1 MIAGLL
7 FATHDAEDRA
17 GALTAT
23 LPFGGVTLIEYQAR
37 LLMQAGAG
45 QIIVVVS
52 RLVPE
57 LLGAIA
63 RIGKRGVTVDTVRSA
78 AEAAAKIHPL
88 SRVLVLADGLVT
100 TEAVIAPLAREGADT
115 LLVVDEADAPATFE
129 RVGGRA
135 AWAGVARL
143 EPQRLTEVAT
153 LPRDYDLQSA
163 LLRVAAQARAQHL
176 LLTDRELKQGH
187 GIEHRAAALDLRG
200 DAVMA
205 SALSGRRA
213 WFDRWIV
220 APLARIVM
228 PRLTRG
234 AVPTV
239 PVAVGAAAL
248 AVLGVIAIGWGH
260 GGIGVML
267 MLAGTIAAAIAAA
280 LAWLRDELRLG
291 RALAIGVMVL
301 PAAGLLLYGRAID
314 HASGEISGGLLALF
328 AVMAAGLAE
337 RAADE
342 HHRRRWWGTSPGYLT
357 VLLPFALTGWPMTG
371 LSAVALYASATLA
384 HAIEILRRHA

>member
-7 FATHDAEDRA
+7 FATHDAEDRP

-37 LLMQAGAG
+37 LLIQAGAG
-45 QIIVVVS
+45 QIIVVVA

-63 RIGKRGVTVDTVRSA
+63 RIAKRGVTVDTVRSA

-100 TEAVIAPLAREGADT
+100 TEAVIVPLAREGADT
-115 LLVVDEADAPATFE
+115 LLVVDEDAAPAAFE

-143 EPQRLTEVAT
+143 EPQRLAEVAT

-176 LLTDRELKQGH
+176 LLTDSELKQGH
-187 GIEHRAAALDLRG
+187 GIEHRAARLALRG

-220 APLARIVM
+220 APLARLAM
-228 PRLTRG
+228 PRLTRA

-239 PVAVGAAAL
+239 PVAVGAALLAL
-248 AVLGVIAIGWGH
+248 LGVGAIGWGH
-260 GGIGVML
+260 GGLGVLL
-267 MLAGTIAAAIAAA
+267 MLTGTITAAIAAA

-301 PAAGLLLYGRAID
+301 PAAGLLLYGRASD
-314 HASGEISGGLLALF
+314 RLTGEIGGGLLAVF
-328 AVMAAGLAE
+328 AVVAAALAE

-342 HHRRRWWGTSPGYLT
+342 HHRRRWWGTAPGYLT
-357 VLLPFALTGWPMTG
+357 VLLPFAIIGWPLTG
-371 LSAVALYASATLA
+371 LSAVALYAGFTLA
-384 HAIEILRRHA
+384 HAIETLRRHA